1 MKSVCF
7 VLMPFGVKPD
17 ASGRAIDF
25 DLVYKNIFK
34 PAIEHAGLLPIRADE
49 EQSHGFIHKLMYE
62 RLLLSEYAVADL
74 TILNANVYYELAAR
88 RTDVYS
94 LIARPVLPARTFI

>member
-25 DLVYKNIFK
+25 GSSIRIFSNRRSNM
-34 PAIEHAGLLPIRADE
+34 PAFSPSAPTK
-49 EQSHGFIHKLMYE
+49 S
-62 RLLLSEYAVADL
+62 S
-74 TILNANVYYELAAR
+74 
-88 RTDVYS
+88 RTVS
-94 LIARPVLPARTFI
+94 STN